1 MFTQGVTAAGLI
13 QAAHQDS
20 ARSSLQ
26 TDPICS
32 HPSLWENSQPLE
44 EAGLLMQLENQ
55 SSVQVNSQQMNL
67 STTSS
72 SQYPKSTHTSL
83 PCCPALRFPK
93 ESQPASKFLTRQF
106 RIRFSRLGVFSR
118 ICRNSWVSSAEET
131 QTQAGG
137 RVRAAPVH
145 QDNPLI

>member
-1 MFTQGVTAAGLI
+1 MFTRGVTAAGLI

-20 ARSSLQ
+20 ARCSLQ
-26 TDPICS
+26 TDPLCS

-55 SSVQVNSQQMNL
+55 SSVQFTTDELEHHKHLTVSQIHTHLPPLL
-67 STTSS
+67 SCIVIPKGITAHIQVS
-72 SQYPKSTHTSL
+72 YPPVPDPFQSAGS
-83 PCCPALRFPK
+83 
-93 ESQPASKFLTRQF
+93 FLKDLQEFMGQF
-106 RIRFSRLGVFSR
+106 
-118 ICRNSWVSSAEET
+118 CRGDTNPS
-131 QTQAGG
+131 G